1 MKRNVKIV
9 CVVILAVLVLIG
21 GVFMFSNL
29 FGRFFGIDKEG
40 LKKYKYSR
48 GGGMLGDSYSESVQ
62 EYSSDSALITIR
74 SSEWHGDDGAVKEYL
89 VNGEIL
95 NELKAVFVKYHM
107 KNWDNKKFTNMF
119 IADGAS
125 GSHYFKFETKI
136 VSFSS
141 QHYPEKYAS
150 KLKELNEVWDKYW
163 ENATPLPGLRIDD
176 TIPKDDWE
184 LPYDLNNGKIVLS
197 VYSYSYYQKCLCYRL
212 ANGTKETKKAEFV
225 IRLYRDGESTP
236 IYERSSEVTAE
247 IDANSTK
254 KGSIELEEPL
264 TPGKYRLEAVGYTT
278 EFEIQ

>member
-40 LKKYKYSR
+40 LKKYKYSC

-89 VNGEIL
+89 VSGEIL

-125 GSHYFKFETKI
+125 HSYSFDFETDS

-141 QHYPEKYAS
+141 QIYPEKYS
-150 KLKELNEVWDKYW
+150 VKL
-163 ENATPLPGLRIDD
+163 ENLSEIVAQYLKDAEPLPGLVREEAANKGDY
-176 TIPKDDWE
+176 T
-184 LPYDLNNGKIVLS
+184 LSYDRNSGKLELS
-197 VYSYSYYQKCLCYRL
+197 VYSYYQKSLCYRIV
-212 ANGTKETKKAEFV
+212 NGTDENKKLDSA
-225 IRLYRDGESTP
+225 IRLYKDGESVP
-236 IYERSSEVTAE
+236 I
-247 IDANSTK
+247 
-254 KGSIELEEPL
+254 LEESSKYDVTL
-264 TPGKYRLEAVGYTT
+264 YAHSHNEDTVTLNERLLPGKYRLEMFGCEA
-278 EFEIQ
+278 EFEIR